1 MPVLILGFFSALLFA
16 YASLSQAGLQ
26 AQQGVLQADQKAVSF
41 LAYKAALVSYLREH
55 PGHSGLVPEVQL
67 KWPSGYVKDAFWAHR
82 VEQGTL
88 YVYSA
93 SPIDHTKL
101 LPTILAK
108 TSESL
113 AVGTNAN
120 CHFLSARSGAS
131 ALLPANLCGAAAA
144 TPVPEG
150 ALVVVGQ

>member
-1 MPVLILGFFSALLFA
+1 MPVLILGFFSALLFT

-41 LAYKAALVSYLREH
+41 LAYKAALVSYLRQH
-55 PGHSGLVPEVQL
+55 PGHSGVVPEAQL
-67 KWPSGYVKDAFWAHR
+67 QWPSGYVKDALWAHR

-88 YVYSA
+88 YVYSVG
-93 SPIDHTKL
+93 PIERTKL
-101 LPTILAK
+101 LPAILAK

-131 ALLPANLCGAAAA
+131 ALLPATLCGVAVA